1 MKKSIIA
8 LLTLPL
14 LLSSYGGMWE
24 PYQMPS
30 LKKELR
36 DAGFYKNVES
46 ISNPFEYPMNAI
58 VSLGYC
64 SAAFISPEGLIA
76 TNYHCVERDFIQ
88 PNSSLENDLFEKGFL
103 ARSKAEEL
111 QAAPGQK
118 IYVTLESK
126 DITNE
131 ILQGTSDETE
141 SLERFKIIENNSKA
155 IIRECETSDE
165 IECRVRSFYSGETYK
180 LEKVL
185 QLRDVRLVYAPP
197 AHVGEYGGEIDN
209 WMYPRHTG
217 DFALVRAYVGKDGT
231 SKVYADDNIPFTS
244 DSYLKI
250 SAKGVEEDDFVMI
263 LGYPGR
269 TNRLLTFNQREYDLS
284 EGFQN
289 YVDFLESRINLIETH
304 TNDED
309 GSSLVYRGTKSGAEN
324 YYKKISGQIQGA
336 KNFNV
341 LENERNNWRGFMQY
355 VEKNAT
361 DQEKAYLD
369 ELLAII
375 DKDITTTESNRYF
388 GGSTLIQFA
397 NYLLR
402 NAEQRNKPDL
412 ERKSGYQ
419 DRDQEAIQN
428 QIKYLNNAFNIR
440 VDKELFLANI
450 KKYRTFDAGLRRPI
464 YSQALNLDSDEN
476 TMLLKVDEIYSTNYS
491 TPQKMLELYEMSFEE
506 MMNLEDPLIDFLKV
520 VYEENLSYE
529 EKGEKSAAR
538 KQLLKSKFIK
548 LLRNYYDSIDKQIYA
563 DANSTLR
570 VTFGN
575 VLGISLQDAVYY
587 HPFTSLE
594 GIVKKNTGEEPFNIS
609 KKLEDLINSKDYGAY
624 ASKKLGSVPVNFL
637 SDLDITNGNS
647 GSATINKNFE
657 LVGLAF
663 DGMLETIISDYSF
676 VPQARTISVDSRY
689 LLWTLDKVE
698 NAENILEEITIVNGY

>member
-1 MKKSIIA
+1 MKK
-8 LLTLPL
+8 LLAILSLPL
-14 LLSSYGGMWE
+14 FLNSYGGMWE

-30 LKKELR
+30 LSKELR
-36 DAGFYKNVES
+36 EAGFYKNVNS

-88 PNSSLENDLFEKGFL
+88 PNSSNDNDLFEKGFI
-103 ARSKAEEL
+103 ARSKSEEL

-118 IYVTLESK
+118 IYVTLESS
-126 DITNE
+126 DITEE
-131 ILQGTSDETE
+131 ILAGTNDQTD
-141 SLERFKIIENNSKA
+141 SLERFKIIENNSKT
-155 IIRECETSDE
+155 IIKNCETSDE

-185 QLRDVRLVYAPP
+185 QLRDIRLVYAPP

-217 DFALVRAYVGKDGT
+217 DFALVRAYVGKDGS
-231 SKVYADDNIPFTS
+231 SKVYADDNVPYS
-244 DSYLKI
+244 SKSYLKV
-250 SAKGVEEDDFVMI
+250 SAKGVEDGDFVMV

-289 YVDFLESRINLIETH
+289 YVDFLQSRIDLIEEH

-324 YYKKISGQIQGA
+324 YFKKISGQIAGA

-341 LENERNNWRGFMQY
+341 LENERSNWNGFMKY
-355 VEKNAT
+355 VDNNAT
-361 DQEKAYLD
+361 EEQKKYLQ
-369 ELLAII
+369 ELLDII
-375 DKDITTTESNRYF
+375 DKDIATTESNRYF
-388 GGSTLIQFA
+388 GGSTLIQFS
-397 NYLLR
+397 YGLVR
-402 NAEQRNKPDL
+402 NAEERNKPDA
-412 ERKSGYQ
+412 ERKSGFQ
-419 DRDQEAIQN
+419 DRDQESIQN
-428 QIKYLNNAFNIR
+428 RIKYLNNAFNAR
-440 VDKELFLANI
+440 VDRELFLANLEEY
-450 KKYRTFDAGLRRPI
+450 KKFDSELRRPM
-464 YSQALNLDSDEN
+464 YSDALVLDSDRDA
-476 TMLLKVDEIYSTNYS
+476 MLEKVDEIYSTSYS
-491 TPQKMLELYEMSFEE
+491 TPEMLLKLYEMSFDEI
-506 MMNLEDPLIDFLKV
+506 MMLEDPLIDFLKK
-520 VYEENLSYE
+520 VYDENLTYE
-529 EKGEKSAAR
+529 EKSEKSSAR
-538 KQLLKSKFIK
+538 KQLLRSKFIK
-548 LLRNYYDSIDKQIYA
+548 LLRSYYKSIDKQIYA

-575 VLGISLQDAVYY
+575 VSGISLQDAVYY
-587 HPFTSLE
+587 KPFTSLE
-594 GIVKKNTGEEPFNIS
+594 GIVKKNTGVEPFNIS
-609 KKLEDLINSKDYGAY
+609 SELEDLINSKDYGGY

-698 NAENILEEITIVNGY
+698 NADNILNEIEIVN

>member
-1 MKKSIIA
+1 
-8 LLTLPL
+8 
-14 LLSSYGGMWE
+14 
-24 PYQMPS
+24 MPS
-30 LKKELR
+30 LSKELR
-36 DAGFYKNVES
+36 EAGFDKNVNS

-88 PNSSLENDLFEKGFL
+88 PNSSNDNDLFEKGFI
-103 ARSKAEEL
+103 ARSKSEEL

-118 IYVTLESK
+118 IYVTLESS
-126 DITNE
+126 DITEE
-131 ILQGTSDETE
+131 ILAGTNDQTD
-141 SLERFKIIENNSKA
+141 SLERFKIIENNSKT
-155 IIRECETSDE
+155 IIKNCETSDE

-185 QLRDVRLVYAPP
+185 QLRDIRLVYAPP

-217 DFALVRAYVGKDGT
+217 DFALVRAYVGKDGS
-231 SKVYADDNIPFTS
+231 SKVYADDNVPYS
-244 DSYLKI
+244 SKSYLKV
-250 SAKGVEEDDFVMI
+250 SAKGVEDGDFVMV

-289 YVDFLESRINLIETH
+289 YVDFLQSRIDLIEEH

-324 YYKKISGQIQGA
+324 YFKKISGQIAGA

-341 LENERNNWRGFMQY
+341 LENERSNWNGFMKY
-355 VEKNAT
+355 VDNNAT
-361 DQEKAYLD
+361 EEQKKYLQ
-369 ELLAII
+369 ELLDII
-375 DKDITTTESNRYF
+375 DKDIATNESNRYF
-388 GGSTLIQFA
+388 GGSTLIQFS
-397 NYLLR
+397 YGLVR
-402 NAEQRNKPDL
+402 NAEERNKPDAD
-412 ERKSGYQ
+412 RKSGFQ
-419 DRDQEAIQN
+419 DRDQESIQN
-428 QIKYLNNAFNIR
+428 RIKYLNNAFNAR
-440 VDKELFLANI
+440 VDRELFLANLEEY
-450 KKYRTFDAGLRRPI
+450 KKFDSELRRPM
-464 YSQALNLDSDEN
+464 YSDALVLDSDRDATLE
-476 TMLLKVDEIYSTNYS
+476 KVDEIYSTSYS
-491 TPQKMLELYEMSFEE
+491 TPEMLMKLYEMSFDEI
-506 MMNLEDPLIDFLKV
+506 MMLEDPLIDFLKQ
-520 VYEENLSYE
+520 VYDENLAYE
-529 EKGEKSAAR
+529 EKSEKSSAR
-538 KQLLKSKFIK
+538 KQLLRSKFIK
-548 LLRNYYDSIDKQIYA
+548 LLRSYYKSIDKQIYA

-575 VLGISLQDAVYY
+575 VSGISLQDAVYY
-587 HPFTSLE
+587 KPFTSLE
-594 GIVKKNTGEEPFNIS
+594 GIVKKNTGVEPFNIS
-609 KKLEDLINSKDYGAY
+609 SELEDLINSKDYGGY

-698 NAENILEEITIVNGY
+698 NADNILDEIEIVN

>member
-1 MKKSIIA
+1 MKKILVTIIA
-8 LLTLPL
+8 LPL
-14 LLSSYGGMWE
+14 LINSYGGMWE

-36 DAGFYKNVES
+36 EAGFYKNVNS
-46 ISNPFEYPMNAI
+46 ISSPFEYPMNAI

-88 PNSSLENDLFEKGFL
+88 PNSSSDNDLFEQGFI
-103 ARSKAEEL
+103 ARSKSEEI

-126 DITNE
+126 DITSE
-131 ILQGTSDETE
+131 ILEGTTDDTD
-141 SLERFKIIENNSKA
+141 SLERFKIIENNSKT
-155 IIRECETSDE
+155 IIKNCETSDE
-165 IECRVRSFYSGETYK
+165 IECRVRSFFSGETYK

-185 QLRDVRLVYAPP
+185 QLKDARLVYAPP

-217 DFALVRAYVGKDGT
+217 DFALVRAYVGKDGA
-231 SKVYADDNIPFTS
+231 SKEYAEDNVPYSS
-244 DSYLKI
+244 DSFLKV
-250 SAKGVEEDDFVMI
+250 SAKGVEEGDFVMV

-284 EGFQN
+284 VGFQN
-289 YVDFLESRINLIETH
+289 YVDYLESRINLINTY

-309 GSSLVYRGTKSGAEN
+309 GSSLAYRGTKSGAEN

-341 LENERNNWRGFMQY
+341 LQREKENWAQFQKF
-355 VEKNAT
+355 VAANASST
-361 DQEKAYLD
+361 DKTYLE
-369 ELLAII
+369 ELLAIV
-375 DKDITTTESNRYF
+375 DEDIANTEPNRYF
-388 GGSTLIQFA
+388 GGSTLIDYA
-397 NYLLR
+397 YYLLR
-402 NAEQRNKPDL
+402 NAEESLKQDDL
-412 ERKSGYQ
+412 RKSGFQ
-419 DRDQEAIQN
+419 ERDQSNIKN
-428 QIKYLNNAFNIR
+428 RIKYLDNSFNIR
-440 VDKELFLANI
+440 VDKQLFLANLE
-450 KKYRTFDAGLRRPI
+450 KYRTFDSDLRRPI
-464 YSQALNLDSDEN
+464 YSELLSLDDAKEA
-476 TMLLKVDEIYSTNYS
+476 TLDKVDTIYSTSYS
-491 TPQKMLELYEMSFEE
+491 TPESMLELYDMSFDEITQ
-506 MMNLEDPLIDFLKV
+506 LDDPLISFV
-520 VYEENLSYE
+520 VALYEESKSKE
-529 EKGEKSAAR
+529 ELGEKSSAR
-538 KQLLKSKFIK
+538 KQLLRSKFIK
-548 LLRNYYDSIDKQIYA
+548 LLRAYYQSIGKQIYS

-575 VLGISLQDAVYY
+575 VMGSSLRDAVHY
-587 HPFTSLE
+587 HPFTKLE
-594 GIVKKNTGEEPFNIS
+594 GILEKNTGVEPFNLS
-609 KKLEDLINSKDYGAY
+609 KSLEALIKSKDYGDY
-624 ASKKLGSVPVNFL
+624 ASKKLGTVPVNFL

-647 GSATINKNFE
+647 GSATINKDFE

-689 LLWTLDKVE
+689 LLWTLDKAE
-698 NAENILEEITIVNGY
+698 NAKNILEEITIIK

>member
-1 MKKSIIA
+1 MKKILVTILA
-8 LLTLPL
+8 LPL
-14 LLSSYGGMWE
+14 LINSYGGMWE

-36 DAGFYKNVES
+36 EAGFYKNVNS
-46 ISNPFEYPMNAI
+46 ISSPFEYPMNAI

-88 PNSSLENDLFEKGFL
+88 PNSSSDNDLFEQGFI
-103 ARSKAEEL
+103 ARSKSEEI

-126 DITNE
+126 DITSE
-131 ILQGTSDETE
+131 ILKGTTDDTD
-141 SLERFKIIENNSKA
+141 SLERFKIIENNSKT
-155 IIRECETSDE
+155 IIKNCETSDE
-165 IECRVRSFYSGETYK
+165 IECRVRSFFSGETYK

-185 QLRDVRLVYAPP
+185 QLKDARLVYAPP

-231 SKVYADDNIPFTS
+231 SKEYAEDNVPYSSESF
-244 DSYLKI
+244 LKV
-250 SAKGVEEDDFVMI
+250 SAKGVEEGDFVMV

-284 EGFQN
+284 VGFQN
-289 YVDFLESRINLIETH
+289 YVDYLESRINLINTY

-309 GSSLVYRGTKSGAEN
+309 GSSLAYRGTKSGAEN

-341 LENERNNWRGFMQY
+341 LQREKENWAQFQKF
-355 VEKNAT
+355 VAANASST
-361 DQEKAYLD
+361 DKAYLE
-369 ELLAII
+369 ELLTIV
-375 DKDITTTESNRYF
+375 DKDIANTEPNRYF
-388 GGSTLIQFA
+388 GGSTLIDYA
-397 NYLLR
+397 YYLLR
-402 NAEQRNKPDL
+402 NAEESLKQDDV
-412 ERKSGYQ
+412 RKSGFQ
-419 DRDQEAIQN
+419 ERDQSNIKN
-428 QIKYLNNAFNIR
+428 RIKYLDNSFNVR
-440 VDKELFLANI
+440 VDKQLFLANLE
-450 KKYRTFDAGLRRPI
+450 KYRTFSSDLRRPV
-464 YSQALNLDSDEN
+464 YSELLGLDEN
-476 TMLLKVDEIYSTNYS
+476 IEATLGKVDTIYSTSYS
-491 TPQKMLELYEMSFEE
+491 TPESMLALYDMSFDEITQ
-506 MMNLEDPLIDFLKV
+506 LDDPLINFV
-520 VYEENLSYE
+520 VALYEESKSKE
-529 EKGEKSAAR
+529 ELGEKSSAR
-538 KQLLKSKFIK
+538 KQLLRSKFIK
-548 LLRNYYDSIDKQIYA
+548 LLRAYYQSIGKQIYS

-575 VLGISLQDAVYY
+575 VMGSSLRDAVHY
-587 HPFTSLE
+587 HPFTKLE
-594 GIVKKNTGEEPFNIS
+594 GILEKNTGVEPFNLS
-609 KKLEDLINSKDYGAY
+609 KSLEALIKSKDYGDY
-624 ASKKLGSVPVNFL
+624 ASKKLGTVPVNFL

-647 GSATINKNFE
+647 GSATINKDFE

-689 LLWTLDKVE
+689 LLWTLDKAE
-698 NAENILEEITIVNGY
+698 NAENILEEITIIK

>member
-1 MKKSIIA
+1 MKKILVTILA
-8 LLTLPL
+8 LPL
-14 LLSSYGGMWE
+14 LINSYGGMWE

-36 DAGFYKNVES
+36 EAGFYKNVNS
-46 ISNPFEYPMNAI
+46 ISSPFEYPMNAI

-88 PNSSLENDLFEKGFL
+88 PNSSSDNDLFEQGFI
-103 ARSKAEEL
+103 ARSKSEEI

-126 DITNE
+126 DITSE
-131 ILQGTSDETE
+131 ILKGTTDDTD
-141 SLERFKIIENNSKA
+141 SLERFKIIENNSKT
-155 IIRECETSDE
+155 IIKNCETSDE
-165 IECRVRSFYSGETYK
+165 IECRVRSFFSGETYK

-185 QLRDVRLVYAPP
+185 QLKDARLVYAPP

-231 SKVYADDNIPFTS
+231 SKEYAEDNVPYSSESF
-244 DSYLKI
+244 LKV
-250 SAKGVEEDDFVMI
+250 SAKGVEEGDFVMV

-284 EGFQN
+284 VGFQN
-289 YVDFLESRINLIETH
+289 YVDFLESRINLINTH

-309 GSSLVYRGTKSGAEN
+309 GSSLAYRGTKSGAEN

-341 LENERNNWRGFMQY
+341 LQREKENWAQF
-355 VEKNAT
+355 EKFVVANASSS
-361 DQEKAYLD
+361 DKAYLE
-369 ELLAII
+369 ELLAIV
-375 DKDITTTESNRYF
+375 DKDIANTEPNRYF
-388 GGSTLIQFA
+388 GGSTLIDYA
-397 NYLLR
+397 YYLIR
-402 NAEQRNKPDL
+402 NAEESLKQDDM
-412 ERKSGYQ
+412 RKSGFQ
-419 DRDQEAIQN
+419 ERDQSNIKN
-428 QIKYLNNAFNIR
+428 RIKYLDNSFNIR
-440 VDKELFLANI
+440 VDKQLFLANLE
-450 KKYRTFDAGLRRPI
+450 KYRTFDSDLRRPI
-464 YSQALNLDSDEN
+464 YSELLSLDDAKEA
-476 TMLLKVDEIYSTNYS
+476 TLDKVDTIYSTSYS
-491 TPQKMLELYEMSFEE
+491 TPESMLKLYDMSFDEI
-506 MMNLEDPLIDFLKV
+506 NQLDDPLINFV
-520 VYEENLSYE
+520 VDLYEESKSKE
-529 EKGEKSAAR
+529 ELGEKSSAR
-538 KQLLKSKFIK
+538 KQLLRSKFIK
-548 LLRNYYDSIDKQIYA
+548 LLRAYYQSIGKQIYS

-575 VLGISLQDAVYY
+575 VMGSSLRDAVHY
-587 HPFTSLE
+587 HPFTKLE
-594 GIVKKNTGEEPFNIS
+594 GILEKNTGVEPFNLS
-609 KKLEDLINSKDYGAY
+609 KSLEALIKSKDYGDY
-624 ASKKLGSVPVNFL
+624 ASKKLGTVPVNFL

-647 GSATINKNFE
+647 GSATINKDFE

-689 LLWTLDKVE
+689 LLWTLDKAE
-698 NAENILEEITIVNGY
+698 NAENILEEITIVN

>member
-1 MKKSIIA
+1 MKKSLIA

-14 LLSSYGGMWE
+14 FLNAFGGMWE
-24 PYQMPS
+24 PYQMPT

-36 DAGFYKNVES
+36 EAGFYKNVDS

-103 ARSKAEEL
+103 ARSKSEEL

-131 ILQGTSDETE
+131 ILLGTTDETE

-155 IIRECETSDE
+155 IIRKCETSDE

-231 SKVYADDNIPFTS
+231 SKVYADDNVPFTS

-304 TNDED
+304 TNNED

-341 LENERNNWRGFMQY
+341 LENERNNWIGFMLY
-355 VEKNAT
+355 VEENANT
-361 DQEKAYLD
+361 KEKAYLD

-375 DKDITTTESNRYF
+375 DKDIATTEPNRYF

-402 NAEQRNKPDL
+402 NAEERNKPDL

-419 DRDQEAIQN
+419 DRDQEGIQN

-440 VDKELFLANI
+440 VDKELFLANT
-450 KKYRTFDAGLRRPI
+450 KKYQTFDPSLRRPI
-464 YSQALNLDSDEN
+464 YSQALNLDIDEN
-476 TMLLKVDEIYSTNYS
+476 AMISKIDEIYSTNYS
-491 TPQKMLELYEMSFEE
+491 TPEKMLELYEMNFEE

-609 KKLEDLINSKDYGAY
+609 KKLEDLINSKDYGPY

-698 NAENILEEITIVNGY
+698 NAENILKEITIVNGY

>member
-1 MKKSIIA
+1 MKKILVTILA
-8 LLTLPL
+8 LPL
-14 LLSSYGGMWE
+14 LINSYGGMWE

-36 DAGFYKNVES
+36 EAGFYKNVNS
-46 ISNPFEYPMNAI
+46 ISSPFEYPMNAI

-88 PNSSLENDLFEKGFL
+88 PNSSADNDLFEQGFI
-103 ARSKAEEL
+103 ARSKSEEI

-126 DITNE
+126 DITSE
-131 ILQGTSDETE
+131 ILKGTTDDTD
-141 SLERFKIIENNSKA
+141 SLERFKIIENNSKT
-155 IIRECETSDE
+155 IIKNCETSDE
-165 IECRVRSFYSGETYK
+165 IECRVRSFFSGETYK

-185 QLRDVRLVYAPP
+185 QLKDARLVYAPP

-231 SKVYADDNIPFTS
+231 SKEYAEDNVPYSS
-244 DSYLKI
+244 DSFLKV
-250 SAKGVEEDDFVMI
+250 SAKGVEEGDFVMV

-284 EGFQN
+284 VGFQN
-289 YVDFLESRINLIETH
+289 YVDFLESRINLINTY

-309 GSSLVYRGTKSGAEN
+309 GSSLAYRGTKSGAEN

-341 LENERNNWRGFMQY
+341 LQREKENWAQF
-355 VEKNAT
+355 EKFVVANASSS
-361 DQEKAYLD
+361 DKAYLE
-369 ELLAII
+369 ELLAIV
-375 DKDITTTESNRYF
+375 DKDIANTEPNRYF
-388 GGSTLIQFA
+388 GGSTLIDYA
-397 NYLLR
+397 YYLIS
-402 NAEQRNKPDL
+402 NAEESLKQDDM
-412 ERKSGYQ
+412 RKSGFQ
-419 DRDQEAIQN
+419 ERDQSNIKN
-428 QIKYLNNAFNIR
+428 RIKYLDNSFNIR
-440 VDKELFLANI
+440 VDKQLFLANLE
-450 KKYRTFDAGLRRPI
+450 KYRTFGSDLRRPV
-464 YSQALNLDSDEN
+464 YSELLSLDETKEATLD
-476 TMLLKVDEIYSTNYS
+476 KVATIYSTSYS
-491 TPQKMLELYEMSFEE
+491 TPESMLKLYDMSFDEI
-506 MMNLEDPLIDFLKV
+506 NQLDDPLINFV
-520 VYEENLSYE
+520 VDLYEESKSKE
-529 EKGEKSAAR
+529 ELGEKSSAR
-538 KQLLKSKFIK
+538 KQLLRSKFIK
-548 LLRNYYDSIDKQIYA
+548 LLRAYYQSIGKQIYS

-575 VLGISLQDAVYY
+575 VMGSSLRDAVHY
-587 HPFTSLE
+587 HPFTKLE
-594 GIVKKNTGEEPFNIS
+594 GILEKNTGVEPFNLS
-609 KKLEDLINSKDYGAY
+609 KDLEALIRSKDYGEY
-624 ASKKLGSVPVNFL
+624 ASKKLGTVPVNFL

-647 GSATINKNFE
+647 GSATINKDFE

-689 LLWTLDKVE
+689 LLWTLDKAE
-698 NAENILEEITIVNGY
+698 NAENILEEITIVN

>member
-1 MKKSIIA
+1 MKKSLISLIV
-8 LLTLPL
+8 LPL
-14 LLSSYGGMWE
+14 FLSSYGGMWE

-36 DAGFYKNVES
+36 EAGFYKNVNS
-46 ISNPFEYPMNAI
+46 ISSPFEYPMNAI

-88 PNSSLENDLFEKGFL
+88 PNSSAENDLFEQGFI
-103 ARSKAEEL
+103 ARSKSEEI

-131 ILQGTSDETE
+131 ILAGTTDDTD
-141 SLERFKIIENNSKA
+141 SLERFKIIENNSKT
-155 IIRECETSDE
+155 IIKNCETSDE
-165 IECRVRSFYSGETYK
+165 IECRVRSFFSGETYK

-185 QLRDVRLVYAPP
+185 QLKDARLVYAPP

-231 SKVYADDNIPFTS
+231 SKEYAEDNVPYSSESF
-244 DSYLKI
+244 LKV
-250 SAKGVEEDDFVMI
+250 SAKGVEEGDFVMV

-284 EGFQN
+284 VGFQN
-289 YVDFLESRINLIETH
+289 YVDFLESRINLINTH

-309 GSSLVYRGTKSGAEN
+309 GSSLAYRGTKSGAEN

-341 LENERNNWRGFMQY
+341 LQREKENWAQFEKF
-355 VEKNAT
+355 VELNAS
-361 DQEKAYLD
+361 DSDKAYLN
-369 ELLAII
+369 ELLAIV
-375 DKDITTTESNRYF
+375 DKDIANTEPNRYF
-388 GGSTLIQFA
+388 GGSTLIDYA
-397 NYLLR
+397 YYLIR
-402 NAEQRNKPDL
+402 NAEERLKQDDL
-412 ERKSGYQ
+412 RKSGFQ
-419 DRDQEAIQN
+419 ERDQSNIKN
-428 QIKYLNNAFNIR
+428 RIKYLNNSFNIR
-440 VDKELFLANI
+440 VDKELFLANLE
-450 KKYRTFDAGLRRPI
+450 KYRTFNKDLRRPI
-464 YSQALNLDSDEN
+464 YSELLGLDEN
-476 TMLLKVDEIYSTNYS
+476 SEATLGKVDMIYSTSYS
-491 TPQKMLELYEMSFEE
+491 TPESMLELYD
-506 MMNLEDPLIDFLKV
+506 MNFDEIAQLDDPLMKFV
-520 VYEENLSYE
+520 VALYEESKGKE
-529 EKGEKSAAR
+529 ELGEKSSAR
-538 KQLLKSKFIK
+538 KQLLRSKFIK
-548 LLRNYYDSIDKQIYA
+548 LLRAYYQSIGKQIYS

-575 VLGISLQDAVYY
+575 VMGSTLRDAVHY
-587 HPFTSLE
+587 HPFTKLE
-594 GIVKKNTGEEPFNIS
+594 GILEKNTGVEPFNLS
-609 KKLEDLINSKDYGAY
+609 KSLEVLIKSKDYGDY
-624 ASKKLGSVPVNFL
+624 ASKKLGTVPVNFL

-647 GSATINKNFE
+647 GSATINKDFE

-676 VPQARTISVDSRY
+676 VPEARTISVDSRY

-698 NAENILEEITIVNGY
+698 NAENILEEISIVN

>member
-1 MKKSIIA
+1 MKKILVTILA
-8 LLTLPL
+8 LPL
-14 LLSSYGGMWE
+14 LINSYGGMWE

-36 DAGFYKNVES
+36 EAGFYKNVNS
-46 ISNPFEYPMNAI
+46 ISSPFEYPMNAI

-88 PNSSLENDLFEKGFL
+88 PNSSVDNDLFEQGFI
-103 ARSKAEEL
+103 ARSKSEEI

-126 DITNE
+126 DITSE
-131 ILQGTSDETE
+131 ILEGTTDDTD
-141 SLERFKIIENNSKA
+141 SLERFKIIENNSKT
-155 IIRECETSDE
+155 IIKNCETSDE
-165 IECRVRSFYSGETYK
+165 IECRVRSFFSGETYK

-185 QLRDVRLVYAPP
+185 QLKDARLVYAPP

-231 SKVYADDNIPFTS
+231 SKEYAEDNVPYSSESF
-244 DSYLKI
+244 LKV
-250 SAKGVEEDDFVMI
+250 SAKGVEEGDFVMV

-284 EGFQN
+284 LGFQN
-289 YVDFLESRINLIETH
+289 YVDYLESRIDLINTYAI
-304 TNDED
+304 DED
-309 GSSLVYRGTKSGAEN
+309 GSSLAYRGTKSGAEN

-341 LENERNNWRGFMQY
+341 LQREKENWAQFQKF
-355 VEKNAT
+355 VAANASST
-361 DQEKAYLD
+361 DKAYLE
-369 ELLAII
+369 ELLTIV
-375 DKDITTTESNRYF
+375 DKDIANTEPNRYF
-388 GGSTLIQFA
+388 GGSTLIDYA
-397 NYLLR
+397 YYLLR
-402 NAEQRNKPDL
+402 NAEESLKQDDV
-412 ERKSGYQ
+412 RKSGFQ
-419 DRDQEAIQN
+419 ERDQSNIKN
-428 QIKYLNNAFNIR
+428 RIKYLDNSFNVR
-440 VDKELFLANI
+440 VDKQLFLANLE
-450 KKYRTFDAGLRRPI
+450 KYRTFSSDLRRPV
-464 YSQALNLDSDEN
+464 YSELLGLDEN
-476 TMLLKVDEIYSTNYS
+476 IEATLGKVDTIYSTSYS
-491 TPQKMLELYEMSFEE
+491 TPESMLALYDMSFDEITQ
-506 MMNLEDPLIDFLKV
+506 LDDPLINFV
-520 VYEENLSYE
+520 VALYEESKSKE
-529 EKGEKSAAR
+529 ELGEKSSAR
-538 KQLLKSKFIK
+538 KQLLRSKFIK
-548 LLRNYYDSIDKQIYA
+548 LLRAYYQSIGKQIYS

-575 VLGISLQDAVYY
+575 VMGSSLRDAVHY
-587 HPFTSLE
+587 HPFTKLE
-594 GIVKKNTGEEPFNIS
+594 GILEKNTGVEPFNLS
-609 KKLEDLINSKDYGAY
+609 KSLEALIKSKDYGDY
-624 ASKKLGSVPVNFL
+624 ASKKLGTVPVNFL

-647 GSATINKNFE
+647 GSATINKDFE

-689 LLWTLDKVE
+689 LLWTLDKAE
-698 NAENILEEITIVNGY
+698 NAENILEEITIIK